1 MNILPDIS
9 RSKRNQT
16 MEFCLLTEY
25 KTRNSFLQKSCR
37 KRGRETTTKPLFVFF
52 LIFYEVNASGLQ
64 FQYYRQA
71 SIWHT
76 IKTKSK
82 RPYTIHQEI

>member
-1 MNILPDIS
+1 MQK
-9 RSKRNQT
+9 KRQGNYYQT
-16 MEFCLLTEY
+16 SFC
-25 KTRNSFLQKSCR
+25 F
-37 KRGRETTTKPLFVFF
+37 FF